1 MGGWAN
7 GSDCWWISNLFYSIL
22 FYSIPSCS
30 VVFYLYNL
38 AIFSTDGENDPT
50 GIPTLM
56 NLILK
61 KSRWLGHTD
70 AHNLV
75 VDVVKNMWRDQCFKP
90 FCPSIPMISRD
101 HSDFQVMLCFDSI
114 EDLPSFTQQNGHP
127 SRYIIAFFGTPRHG
141 FETSTPVTRLW
152 LRFPRFLPPKLVK
165 LKGSILLTK
174 AAALRD
180 SNRDKWCV
188 NQRLEFGSESMGFP
202 MALPAFQRFVM
213 ALRTLIS
220 SIIYHPDAWDV
231 YIRVFPK
238 NGGENPQ
245 NGWWKSWK
253 TIELDDLGGNP
264 TIFGNIHMFFF
275 STFGKG
281 WSLLGRQ
288 PCVFF
293 FFRGGRV
300 WKAGGNWIAAESWRT
315 TVFFSH
321 GVSTAGII
329 ISEKCLNSSIVIW
342 AFPKIGV
349 PQNGWFIMENPIKMD
364 DLGIPLF
371 LEISICYLSL
381 VLWFS
386 CLPDVSG
393 RDHRSS
399 LLWLETSVWEGSFG
413 SWLEL
418 LW

>member
-220 SIIYHPDAWDV
+220 SIIYTLTLGTFILGCFLKMV
-231 YIRVFPK
+231 GKTPK
-238 NGGENPQ
+238 MDGENHGKLLNWMIWGETPLF
-245 NGWWKSWK
+245 SE
-253 TIELDDLGGNP
+253 TSIC
-264 TIFGNIHMFFF
+264 FFF
-275 STFGKG
+275 RRLVRDEVF
-281 WSLLGRQ
+281 WVASL
-288 PCVFF
+288 VFF
-293 FFRGGRV
+293 FFSGGEGFGRR
-300 WKAGGNWIAAESWRT
+300 E
-315 TVFFSH
+315 
-321 GVSTAGII
+321 
-329 ISEKCLNSSIVIW
+329 
-342 AFPKIGV
+342 
-349 PQNGWFIMENPIKMD
+349 
-364 DLGIPLF
+364 
-371 LEISICYLSL
+371 EI
-381 VLWFS
+381 
-386 CLPDVSG
+386 
-393 RDHRSS
+393 
-399 LLWLETSVWEGSFG
+399 E
-413 SWLEL
+413 
-418 LW
+418 